1 MAKDGM
7 ETYAR
12 LRQFQVQR
20 ANRSTPAVAT
30 TRREKNPTLALQ
42 CTLGNQGVQ
51 RLLREGVVQAKLHVS
66 ESNDPYEQE
75 VDRIADQVMRMP
87 APDASRQA
95 PCAGC
100 ASGASPCPKCLARK
114 EQPLQRKGAGPAPH
128 AAGPSGPADLLQTLG
143 SGRPLDSATRAFFEP
158 RFGYDFGEVRVHADS
173 RSTESAR
180 AVNALAYTVGRDV
193 VFGAGQYSPGTSQGR
208 QVLAHELTHVVQQG
222 TNQSSHSPLSGL
234 ISRAPEP
241 RIQRRVRFFVCNS
254 TDQAQ
259 VDAAHGLPMSASV
272 ATLRAA
278 AGTASD
284 TAAAWA
290 NNAVALLRVSP
301 RSGAI
306 RSAFHDAYAQF
317 PEWVPP
323 WFATLGARWVDFGD
337 LVAQRLQRV
346 AEILAGGWIQYYCWG
361 SPARCPE
368 CTDSP
373 PAYDACSSFLG
384 SYLICLGPG
393 FWRLWAAG
401 NTDHMALILLHE
413 ALHIYFGTT
422 VAHTGRS
429 GNAFCYERFIAEA
442 NGRPIQPGDAA
453 ACPTAP

>member
-1 MAKDGM
+1 MIVVHRQS
-7 ETYAR
+7 AR
-12 LRQFQVQR
+12 SLGRKGREPSSGHAHASPQPMPAVQR
-20 ANRSTPAVAT
+20 KSRACGGGCPRCRANYPLQTKLDVSRPGD
-30 TRREKNPTLALQ
+30 AL
-42 CTLGNQGVQ
+42 
-51 RLLREGVVQAKLHVS
+51 
-66 ESNDPYEQE
+66 EQE
-75 VDRIADQVMRMP
+75 ADRVAEQVLRMP
-87 APDASRQA
+87 QPEFPGKTDA
-95 PCAGC
+95 AGVREV
-100 ASGASPCPKCLARK
+100 SPCSGQSLD
-114 EQPLQRKGAGPAPH
+114 PA
-128 AAGPSGPADLLQTLG
+128 A
-143 SGRPLDSATRAFFEP
+143 RAFMEP
-158 RFGYDFGEVRVHADS
+158 RFGQDFSEVRVYADA
-173 RSTESAR
+173 RAAESAQ
-180 AVNALAYTVGRDV
+180 AVNALAYTMGRDV
-193 VFGAGQYSPGTSQGR
+193 VFGAGQYSPGTSHGR

-222 TNQSSHSPLSGL
+222 ASQSSHSPLVGL
-234 ISRAPEP
+234 ISRTPET

-254 TDQAQ
+254 TDQTQ

-278 AGTASD
+278 AETASD

-290 NNAVALLRVSP
+290 NNAVALLRISP
-301 RSGAI
+301 RSGAV
-306 RSAFHDAYAQF
+306 RPAFHDAYAQF

-323 WFATLGARWVDFGD
+323 WFTTLGARWVDFGD

-346 AEILAGGWIQYYCWG
+346 AEILSGGWIQYYCWG

-368 CTDSP
+368 CTASP

-453 ACPTAP
+453 ACPTAPYRER